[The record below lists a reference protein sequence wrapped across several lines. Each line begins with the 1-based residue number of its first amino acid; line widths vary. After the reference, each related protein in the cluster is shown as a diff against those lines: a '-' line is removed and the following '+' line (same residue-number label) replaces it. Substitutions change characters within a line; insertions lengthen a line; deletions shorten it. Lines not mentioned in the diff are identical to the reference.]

1 MVVDTSALIAILNN
15 EPERTAFLDK
25 IKEAE
30 RCFISALSLYETQ
43 IVALARLGER
53 GFDELTQLVDE
64 LGFSVV
70 PFDRPQADLCATAYR
85 RFGKGFG
92 PLLRSIFV
100 TAPPTRLRYRST
112 SPCCSRATTSKPP
125 MFCRRD
131 ELPPLIRQGRTLKM
145 VGGAE
150 EDRTP
155 DLCSAIAALSQLS
168 YGPEIGAI

>member
-15 EPERTAFLDK
+15 EPERAAFLDK
-25 IKEAE
+25 IKQAD

-70 PFDRPQADLCATAYR
+70 PFDRPQADLCAAAYR

-92 PLLRSIFV
+92 SSAALNLCDCAAYTLALSLNFPLLFKGDDFKV
-100 TAPPTRLRYRST
+100 TDVLQA
-112 SPCCSRATTSKPP
+112 
-125 MFCRRD
+125 
-131 ELPPLIRQGRTLKM
+131 
-145 VGGAE
+145 
-150 EDRTP
+150 
-155 DLCSAIAALSQLS
+155 
-168 YGPEIGAI
+168 